1 MSSQVAAQDS
11 RRRGWK
17 LGVTLALGWG
27 GRHLRGL
34 SAAALALAL
43 IVYALIWLDASVL
56 CSVISETRQRGGG
69 ETAAAFLPL
78 QFH

>member
-11 RRRGWK
+11 CRRGWK
-17 LGVTLALGWG
+17 LRATLALGRG

-56 CSVISETRQRGGG
+56 CSVISETPQWGK
-69 ETAAAFLPL
+69 TAAAFLSL
-78 QFH
+78 QLH